1 MRGDPRTAFFF
12 NHTLVIFRRFIR
24 LGRMKRLGAT
34 LFAGA
39 IFLLA
44 AFFAGLLPVSFA
56 GVSPETELVKHA
68 RETWS
73 VKQGVSRDGLLVVT
87 RAPAPPAVPP
97 REKSMNHSRTL
108 RAFIAPNRA
117 GLASLYVESVHPHEY
132 YSVSGGFTLL
142 RDYMVPVWLS
152 EDALMFYGTSP
163 EGQLMRYTVLLG
175 DLTLSGVL
183 SADAAPP
190 LSLPVPTA
198 VVLP

>member
-1 MRGDPRTAFFF
+1 
-12 NHTLVIFRRFIR
+12 
-24 LGRMKRLGAT
+24 
-34 LFAGA
+34 
-39 IFLLA
+39 
-44 AFFAGLLPVSFA
+44 
-56 GVSPETELVKHA
+56 
-68 RETWS
+68 
-73 VKQGVSRDGLLVVT
+73 
-87 RAPAPPAVPP
+87 
-97 REKSMNHSRTL
+97 MNHSRTL